1 MLGKR
6 IKELRERNG
15 ISLDN
20 LAHNSGISIEVL
32 NRLEDNEIEHVEN
45 HELFTIIDNLHLK
58 SAYDFRCF
66 GESLTET
73 LVCPPRLIR
82 RLTGF
87 GVRTHRNIL
96 KFVINW
102 KNFWIYGNQKG
113 SSGVLT
119 LKSFNGKNMISINEL
134 RRNFGPIVAVNGV
147 SFNVGKGEVLGLLGP
162 NGAGKSTLM
171 KMLACFQ
178 KPDSGTATI
187 CGYDIIEN
195 PVEVRKSIGYLAENV
210 PLYNEMTVGDFL
222 NFICDAREIKGK
234 NRKQA
239 LDRIVPMCSVESVY
253 HQTIDTLSKG
263 YKRRV
268 GLAQTL
274 IHDPDVLILDEPTDG
289 LDPNQKHEVRDLINN
304 MSKDKCIIV
313 STHILEEVEAV
324 CSRTIIIAKGEILV
338 DSTPEKLKKEHQCGL
353 DEIFRKITRTK
364 AA

>member
-1 MLGKR
+1 
-6 IKELRERNG
+6 
-15 ISLDN
+15 
-20 LAHNSGISIEVL
+20 
-32 NRLEDNEIEHVEN
+32 
-45 HELFTIIDNLHLK
+45 
-58 SAYDFRCF
+58 
-66 GESLTET
+66 
-73 LVCPPRLIR
+73 
-82 RLTGF
+82 
-87 GVRTHRNIL
+87 
-96 KFVINW
+96 
-102 KNFWIYGNQKG
+102 
-113 SSGVLT
+113 
-119 LKSFNGKNMISINEL
+119 MISINEL

-147 SFNVGKGEVLGLLGP
+147 TFNVKKGEVLGLLGP

-187 CGYDIIEN
+187 CGYDILEN
-195 PVEVRKSIGYLAENV
+195 PVDVRKSIGYLAENV

-222 NFICDAREIKGK
+222 NFVCDAREIKGK

-253 HQTIDTLSKG
+253 HQTIETLSKG

-324 CSRTIIIAKGEILV
+324 CSRTIIIARGEILV
-338 DSTPEKLKKEHQCGL
+338 DSTPEKLKEEHQCGL
-353 DEIFRKITRTK
+353 DEIFRKITSTR
-364 AA
+364 AAFQT